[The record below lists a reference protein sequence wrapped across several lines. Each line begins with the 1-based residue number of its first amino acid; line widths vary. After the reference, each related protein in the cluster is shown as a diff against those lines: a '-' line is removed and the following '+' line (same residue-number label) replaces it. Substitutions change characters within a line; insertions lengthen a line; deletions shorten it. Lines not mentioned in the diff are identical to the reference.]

1 MNSYKLPKDVDNWD
15 LENGFYLTCKNN
27 RMSEYISHLELYKMI
42 LNRPGEVAEF
52 GVFKGSSLIQFL
64 SFREYY
70 ENFETREIIGFDVF
84 GDFPSNVDLNSDKA
98 FINEFTSEGGNGIS
112 KSDLDMYLKNKNFKN
127 YQLIKGDIIDSLPRF
142 LEDNPEKRFA
152 MVHIDV
158 DVYEATKC
166 ILENIWEKVVKG
178 GLVLFDDY
186 GIVDGGTKAI
196 DEFFSG
202 KDIVFQQLKYKYKP
216 AFVIKN

>member
-1 MNSYKLPKDVDNWD
+1 
-15 LENGFYLTCKNN
+15 
-27 RMSEYISHLELYKMI
+27 
-42 LNRPGEVAEF
+42 
-52 GVFKGSSLIQFL
+52 
-64 SFREYY
+64 
-70 ENFETREIIGFDVF
+70 
-84 GDFPSNVDLNSDKA
+84 
-98 FINEFTSEGGNGIS
+98 
-112 KSDLDMYLKNKNFKN
+112 
-127 YQLIKGDIIDSLPRF
+127 
-142 LEDNPEKRFA
+142 